1 MNIERIMTSLEAKH
15 PGESEYLQAVKEVLI
30 SIEDIYNQHP
40 EFEKAKII
48 ERLVEPDRIFTFR
61 VTWVDDRGEVQ
72 TNLGYRVQFNNAIGP
87 YKGGIRFHASVN
99 LSILKFLGFEQTFKN
114 ALTTLPMGG
123 GKGGSDFSPRGKSD
137 AEIMRFAKRSY
148 WNFGDTS
155 VLTWMYP
162 PEILV
167 LADVKWAICLACT
180 KS

>member
-1 MNIERIMTSLEAKH
+1 MDPTLMKSIAVEFVRKFASTNVNKIMTIEASGIAPAIMTSLEAKH

-30 SIEDIYNQHP
+30 SIEEVYNQHP

-61 VTWVDDRGEVQ
+61 VTWVDDQGEVQ

-87 YKGGIRFHASVN
+87 YKGGLRFHASVN

-137 AEIMRFAKRSY
+137 AEIM
-148 WNFGDTS
+148 N
-155 VLTWMYP
+155 L
-162 PEILV
+162 
-167 LADVKWAICLACT
+167 
-180 KS
+180 